1 MKKTPLV
8 CLLGILLAACNTT
21 PSPDSPGLIS
31 RSEAPKS
38 APPPPM
44 SRPKYEIKLDV
55 VFAEKSSKLVPPDM
69 VKLDELLTNAKASS
83 FEAILIEGRSNE
95 SGTPEFR
102 LAIADKRAN
111 AVKMYLVTRGLPH
124 EKIQTIPTLDQ
135 TWKMPPECKGRA
147 ATKPKNPVCIFPGS
161 PVSIT
166 LKSGS

>member
-38 APPPPM
+38 VAPMP
-44 SRPKYEIKLDV
+44 RPKYEIKLDV
-55 VFAEKSSKLVPPDM
+55 VFAAKASELAPQEK
-69 VKLDELLTNAKASS
+69 VKLDELLTRARASS

-95 SGTPEFR
+95 RGTPEYR
-102 LAIADKRAN
+102 LAVAEKRAN
-111 AVKMYLVTRGLPH
+111 AVKMYFAIRGLPH
-124 EKIQTIPTLDQ
+124 DKIQTIPTLDQ
-135 TWKMPPECKGRA
+135 TWTLPPECKGKPA
-147 ATKPKNPVCIFPGS
+147 AAAKNPACVFPGS
-161 PVSIT
+161 PVTIT